1 MIAYIRSIQDMY
13 DGVSTSVWT
22 QGGETNDFSITIDL
36 HLGLTLNSYFLYFIL
51 DVLTTDIAELIPR
64 CMFFCR

>member
-1 MIAYIRSIQDMY
+1 MIIYIRSIQDMD

-36 HLGLTLNSYFLYFIL
+36 HLGLTLNSYFFLLYFGCTY
-51 DVLTTDIAELIPR
+51 DRHP
-64 CMFFCR
+64 